1 MIIIIGFAI
10 KFIVCVILL
19 HAAMTSQELHFNP
32 LGKLVASVT
41 NPVYMNMLKMTKK
54 RTDTL
59 APVFVAALA
68 VFYGLTVSFLGGTG
82 LVWGFFYAFDDV
94 LRFILLFYVIA
105 VLVGSTTNRFGSTTY
120 STFFLPHSTALG
132 EAYKNIHKP
141 SGKHSSSSGA
151 DCSFSFFFELWT

>member
-1 MIIIIGFAI
+1 MIIIIGFAV
-10 KFIVCVILL
+10 KFITCVILL

-41 NPVYMNMLKMTKK
+41 NPIYMNMLKMTKK

-59 APVFVAALA
+59 APFFVAALA

-120 STFFLPHSTALG
+120 STFF
-132 EAYKNIHKP
+132 
-141 SGKHSSSSGA
+141 
-151 DCSFSFFFELWT
+151 